1 MTIQTIPSFPP
12 KVGEYSYHDS
22 RLSDNDRL
30 LRQPYALVQVV
41 GLGQCGCHY
50 SLPVERAP
58 ERYITCHGIIDSID
72 SLQNMQQDA
81 YHYFT
86 S

>member
-1 MTIQTIPSFPP
+1 MTIDYAPSFPP

-22 RLSDNDRL
+22 RLSDQLRL
-30 LRQPYALVQVV
+30 LRQPYALVQVN

-50 SLPVERAP
+50 SLPIEKHHKK
-58 ERYITCHGIIDSID
+58 YITCHGIIESID